1 MACGDK
7 YRHLLKTS
15 DGRGPSDP
23 CWAYCGVGDYDDTRD
38 VLLEIAGQVW
48 KRWEYV
54 LGTEAKLEAM
64 PPDQRP
70 VKTAY
75 PERDQVLFLVQDFAK
90 KVEANPHPLVEA
102 LSVGDLTWSPA
113 VARAWAA
120 SEDGICVM
128 ERLDDVA
135 AYYDAKP
142 LPGPSGKATAPGG
155 IGVLGWVAIGGVAW
169 WLLTRKRGDDA

>member
-7 YRHLLKTS
+7 YRHLLKTV
-15 DGRGPSDP
+15 DGRGPSNP
-23 CWAYCGVGDYDDTRD
+23 CWAFCGVGDYDETRD
-38 VLLEIAGQVW
+38 VLLEIAAQVW

-54 LGTEAKLEAM
+54 LSTEAKLEAM
-64 PPDQRP
+64 PVDKRP
-70 VKTAY
+70 VASVY

-90 KVEANPHPLVEA
+90 KLEANPHPLIESA
-102 LSVGDLTWSPA
+102 NIGELTWSPA

-120 SEDGICVM
+120 AEDGICVM

-142 LPGPSGKATAPGG
+142 LPGPTGKTTPAGG
-155 IGVLGWVAIGGVAW
+155 IGVVGWAALGLGAW
-169 WLLTRKRGDDA
+169 WLISRRRSDA